1 MYIFPGER
9 GATYE
14 GCTDLAHV
22 VMNNYVDFMHLSL
35 MEATEFTRKC
45 MDFNIEMAKYQESQP
60 VGGKT
65 RVYVIDKN
73 GINTGWLN
81 KKGNVVR
88 DKNAPDN
95 LDYDEV

>member
-1 MYIFPGER
+1 MS
-9 GATYE
+9 T
-14 GCTDLAHV
+14 V
-22 VMNNYVDFMHLSL
+22 VD
-35 MEATEFTRKC
+35 TRKC

-73 GINTGWLN
+73 GINTGWMN
-81 KKGNVVR
+81 KNGTVTR

-95 LDYDEV
+95 LDYDDV